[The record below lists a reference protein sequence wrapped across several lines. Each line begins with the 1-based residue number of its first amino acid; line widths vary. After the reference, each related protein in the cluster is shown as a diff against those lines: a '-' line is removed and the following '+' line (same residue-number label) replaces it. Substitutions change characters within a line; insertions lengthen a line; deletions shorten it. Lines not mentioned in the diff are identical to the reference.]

1 MVTALLQII
10 ANDNIE
16 LYVFYAQT
24 RVFAASNGLVGP
36 PDRLARY
43 ISKIASTPHILS
55 TPLAR
60 ARIRSLSPPQTA
72 LRSKRTS
79 YTSLP

>member
-1 MVTALLQII
+1 MITALLQII

-24 RVFAASNGLVGP
+24 RVFTASDGFVGL

-43 ISKIASTPHILS
+43 ISKIASTPRILL
-55 TPLAR
+55 TLLVH
-60 ARIRSLSPPQTA
+60 ARIRSLSRRQTV
-72 LRSKRTS
+72 LH
-79 YTSLP
+79 